1 MRNCNCICKKANLMK
16 ESLLTHQTK
25 PTLENIPNTLLLACY
40 WASLLNPYCPS
51 AIPSHQSWPCITI
64 GHPHCHPHHLFHY
77 PPFCL
82 LFQLIPSQPFF
93 LLILLQ
99 GVFNN
104 KACGYA
110 YSVTCRNVAVSSYLD
125 HVQNHIVST
134 FQFWA
139 TSRSWDFDRSRN
151 TYSDS

>member
-1 MRNCNCICKKANLMK
+1 
-16 ESLLTHQTK
+16 
-25 PTLENIPNTLLLACY
+25 
-40 WASLLNPYCPS
+40 
-51 AIPSHQSWPCITI
+51 
-64 GHPHCHPHHLFHY
+64 
-77 PPFCL
+77 
-82 LFQLIPSQPFF
+82 LIPSQPFF